1 MPPQVGAWRLRMP
14 NLLVRNENWW
24 EPRALVKRSASCSLE
39 EICAVAMDPDL
50 IQSRIKWQS
59 ISICFV
65 RSWCTELAT
74 IWMAARLSQYNWVE
88 IRTIKS
94 WNKVRSQI
102 ISQAVVAIERYSTS
116 AEERETVVCFLI
128 F

>member
-1 MPPQVGAWRLRMP
+1 
-14 NLLVRNENWW
+14 
-24 EPRALVKRSASCSLE
+24 
-39 EICAVAMDPDL
+39 
-50 IQSRIKWQS
+50 
-59 ISICFV
+59 
-65 RSWCTELAT
+65 
-74 IWMAARLSQYNWVE
+74 LSQYNWVE

-128 F
+128 FQEMGEQHKVIK